1 MSRSVAQKR
10 RQNSQRAATEGRKEG
25 VLKSLLL
32 FPFKFIG
39 GLIIFVLGVVL
50 MLTVMPAF
58 VLLIVM
64 AGWAYRGTS
73 WLFAK
78 K

>member
-1 MSRSVAQKR
+1 M
-10 RQNSQRAATEGRKEG
+10 
-25 VLKSLLL
+25 KSLLL